1 MFSFNVCVYWAY
13 MGKVG
18 LGKVGRLD
26 LLYTPVCCLVFLLL
40 GLGLGMGLVGIWVR
54 VGKGVDGYMEG
65 ENLGCR

>member
-1 MFSFNVCVYWAY
+1 MFVYIGRILD
-13 MGKVG
+13 GKVR

-40 GLGLGMGLVGIWVR
+40 GLGMGWDGIWLG